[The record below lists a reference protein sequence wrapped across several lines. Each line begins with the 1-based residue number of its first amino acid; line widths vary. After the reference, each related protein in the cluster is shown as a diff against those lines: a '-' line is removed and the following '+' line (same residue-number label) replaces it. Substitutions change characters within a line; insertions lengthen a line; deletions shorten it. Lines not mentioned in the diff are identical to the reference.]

1 MKIPSFRR
9 SDRIRTA
16 VSIHDLV
23 AAGLAMALGVYV
35 RAGDI
40 NVDSHLVAIGWFAIL
55 AASIAWLTGLNRGI
69 WRYASIADLEAIVL
83 AATATIA
90 AFTVSLFVLNRLDEV
105 PRGTILFSWAFLIAF
120 LSGPRIA
127 YRIFRNWRS
136 KNGKHSKPGRNVLLI
151 GANENA
157 ERFIKAVFERSDLP
171 YDVVGVIDDRNKR
184 VGQTIR
190 GIRVLGNLDALETTI
205 ERLSRSDL
213 DVDAIILATGS
224 VCAGTTTFDMIS
236 KVAIAYRIELMRL
249 PDISDTMLSGKQA
262 ANGFEPKRIELR
274 DLLPRQSVSL
284 DRTPVEDVVRGSSLL
299 VTGAGGSIGSELC
312 RQLLSMRPK
321 QLVLVDFSEFL
332 LYSIQ
337 DELQRSGVGGT
348 KVIARLA
355 NVRDR
360 EQIHTLFAEMQP
372 EIVFHAAALKH
383 VPMVEAQPL
392 EGLATNVL
400 GTRNVAD
407 AALAVN
413 ARAMVLVSTDKA
425 INPTNVMG
433 ASKRMAEAYCQGLSV
448 GHSNQFVTVRFGNV
462 LGSAGS
468 VVPLFEKQIAA
479 GGPLTV
485 THPEIER
492 FFMTIPE
499 AVELILHATAYNIS
513 KAAAEAGRIFVLDM
527 GKPVKIVDVA
537 RKMIRLAG
545 REPDKDI
552 RIEFV
557 GLRPGEKLYEEL
569 FDTREEIVATSIAGL
584 LVGSAHQA
592 LSLKAIADAIN
603 ELEKCIEANQLHA
616 AIAILKRV
624 VPEYTADSQMAKR
637 LAVTNPQAAQ
647 PVLRVVGADS

>member
-1 MKIPSFRR
+1 
-9 SDRIRTA
+9 
-16 VSIHDLV
+16 
-23 AAGLAMALGVYV
+23 MALGLYI
-35 RAGDI
+35 RTGDL
-40 NVDSHLVAIGWFAIL
+40 NFNSHLITIGWFMVL
-55 AASIAWLTGLNRGI
+55 AASIAWFAGLNRGV
-69 WRYASIADLEAIVL
+69 WRYASISDLEAIVL
-83 AATATIA
+83 TATGTIA
-90 AFTVSLFVLNRLDEV
+90 AFTVTFFILNRLDEI
-105 PRGTILFSWAFLIAF
+105 PRGTVLYSWIFLIGF
-120 LSGPRIA
+120 LSGPRVA
-127 YRIFRNWRS
+127 YRIYRNWRS
-136 KNGKHSKPGRNVLLI
+136 KNGKHTKPGRNVLVI
-151 GANENA
+151 GANENT

-171 YDVVGVIDDRNKR
+171 YDVVGVIDDRDKR

-190 GIRVLGNLDALETTI
+190 GVRVLGNLDGLEATV

-213 DVDAIILATGS
+213 DVAAIILATSS

-236 KVAIAYRIELMRL
+236 KVANAHRIDLLRL
-249 PDISDTMLSGKQA
+249 PDISHTMRSGAQA
-262 ANGFEPKRIELR
+262 AHSFEPKRIELR

-284 DRTPVEDVVRGSSLL
+284 DRRPIEKVVHGSSLL

-348 KVIARLA
+348 KVIARIA

-360 EQIHTLFAEMQP
+360 RQILALFAEMQP

-392 EGLATNVL
+392 EGLMTNVI

-425 INPTNVMG
+425 VNPTNVMG
-433 ASKRMAEAYCQGLSV
+433 ASKRMAEAYCQVLSLE
-448 GHSNQFVTVRFGNV
+448 HSNQFVTVRFGNV

-468 VVPLFEKQIAA
+468 VVPMFEKQIAA

-499 AVELILHATAYNIS
+499 AVELILHATVYNLS
-513 KAAAEAGRIFVLDM
+513 KAVTEAGRIFVLDM
-527 GKPVKIVDVA
+527 GKPVKIIDVA

-569 FDTREEIVATSIAGL
+569 FDTREEIVATDVPGL

-592 LSLKAIADAIN
+592 LSLKFIADAID
-603 ELEKCIEANQLHA
+603 ELEKCIEANQPHA
-616 AIAILKRV
+616 AIAVLKRV
-624 VPEYTADSQMAKR
+624 FPEYTAENEMAWR
-637 LAVTNPQAAQ
+637 RAITTLQPAQAT
-647 PVLRVVGADS
+647 LRVVGADLQNSAPSLFAKN